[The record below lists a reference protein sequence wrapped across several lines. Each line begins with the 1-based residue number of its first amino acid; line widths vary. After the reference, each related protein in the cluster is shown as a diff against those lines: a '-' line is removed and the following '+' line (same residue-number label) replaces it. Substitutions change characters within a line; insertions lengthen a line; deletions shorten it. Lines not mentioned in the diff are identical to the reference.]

1 MKQILYSLLFIS
13 IVCSGSEDQN
23 HTKSEPL
30 FRSVYIDN
38 KTPFCIKAYIRGSIQ
53 SSATHHYEIV
63 SETETIAAHNTRTLQ
78 IKSGKENPLCSAVVV
93 VYKHDSKAD
102 MSCVSGI
109 ENMQYANIR
118 VEYKNRFYLSI
129 LQ

>member
-1 MKQILYSLLFIS
+1 MKNILYLLLLIS
-13 IVCSGSEDQN
+13 GICSGSEDQN
-23 HTKSEPL
+23 HTKSKPL

-63 SETETIAAHNTRTLQ
+63 GDMETIAAHKARILQ

-93 VYKHDSKAD
+93 VYMHNNEGD
-102 MSCVSGI
+102 MSYLSGI
-109 ENMQYANIR
+109 ENMQHANIS
-118 VEYKNRFYLSI
+118 VEYRNQFYLSI